1 MANSRSFLRPAL
13 VVAASLA
20 ALVSFAANAAQ
31 KTVCTITVNSA
42 DEREIFRRHLPAG
55 DYKFVEL
62 VERGRKDWLASAC
75 QQKVQCDALIIS
87 GHFDGGEEFY
97 TDSHEVSEYLT
108 VAEMERASCSGSC
121 PGVFSQ
127 LKEVYLFGC
136 NTLKPEPRQT
146 ASAEVV
152 RALVRAGQSQADAER
167 AAALLGEKHAESNR
181 DRMRRI
187 FHNVPVLY
195 GFNSKAPL
203 GRYAGPVLDKFFQTA
218 TPGEIGDGKVSPKL
232 VSLFAPVSMTVMPGL
247 TDAEAQASVRR
258 DACNFVDDRLP
269 DERKVAF
276 MHQVLKRD
284 MAEVRMLLEHLER
297 YTASISVAQ
306 RTSARTAAAFAAI
319 EADHASR
326 ERFLTFARDADTPSV
341 RTRMMALAR
350 NVGWL
355 TPAQEQ
361 AEFMR
366 MLQDFMARDGIGHDE
381 MNMACAR
388 RDAVQPAA
396 LQPLAAFAIKSG
408 KVAQA
413 AALACLGSP
422 EAHARVLRA
431 VTSSNADDIAI
442 AQAYLRHRPLA
453 DVNEVRSV
461 AAAIAR
467 MPASNAQVRA
477 LETLAQQRLADP
489 DSLREIARLFPLAK
503 SVELQRAVAGILI
516 RSDYRSLGRDEL
528 ARSLKQYRIKSSDGN
543 DVIDALLRVLQ
554 AG

>member
-1 MANSRSFLRPAL
+1 MRSSPPLFRAL
-13 VVAASLA
+13 AVLGALIAASLPW
-20 ALVSFAANAAQ
+20 AAQ
-31 KTVCTITVNSA
+31 AAPRTVCTITVNSP
-42 DEREIFRRHLPAG
+42 DEKETFKRHLPPG
-55 DYKFVEL
+55 DYRFVEL
-62 VERGRKDWLASAC
+62 VERGRPDWLASAC
-75 QQKVQCDALIIS
+75 QQKVSCDALIIS

-326 ERFLTFARDADTPSV
+326 ERFLTFARDADTPAV

-413 AALACLGSP
+413 AALACLGSG

-453 DVNEVRSV
+453 DVNEVRTV

-528 ARSLKQYRIKSSDGN
+528 ARSLKQYRIKSPDGN